1 MDSKKLVVT
10 VKQGKKLESDEC
22 NTSKNC
28 NPKDKI
34 SLIGIRRQKNG
45 RYAAVITDRIRH
57 KKVWLGTFDTVEEA
71 SQAYFSKKS
80 EFENEKLS
88 NQGKKKSKR
97 IRETRSIVEVYKR
110 GKYNSEKSEELL
122 NVKQGN
128 ENVNCEVFQIE
139 SAGQSEIDVVISN
152 SFNRGTEQGIDSHE
166 IGTVEEAFRIAKEG
180 SRVFNLG
187 LMANVCGTK
196 SSDDCNNT
204 TSCNPK
210 VKVSLIGTRRQKN
223 GRYAAVITDP
233 FTHKRV
239 QLGTFDTV
247 EEASQAYF
255 SKKSEF
261 EKLSQ
266 QGNKQNILKK
276 KNCDQIQ
283 QLESLSVVASS
294 DTAASESGIAK
305 RINSQGEEPIS
316 SKATSCVKAN
326 VYSVESSDECCI
338 TTSCDPKARISLTGI
353 RRRKSG
359 RYAAVIT
366 DPIKHKEVCLGTFDS
381 MEEASHAYLSKKS
394 EFEKLKQRGDKE
406 NKLKKNCDQIQQHE
420 SESVVAS
427 LDTTARESGSAKRI
441 DSHKTTTHL
450 IGAYRSKTTGRY
462 RSEITNPI
470 TKKKI
475 WLGTFGSAEEASHAY
490 QSKKLEFQKLVEAK
504 QQQCTNKQRKSEK
517 LVSVR
522 QGHENVNCEP
532 FHPKSA
538 SGSPDIDVPFS
549 NSSNEGTVRSMGS
562 NQSNKFDLQSSKE
575 VELQSNMP
583 TDSSAGEKQVGQEDD
598 EDLWMGKWMQLPGDN
613 RAVMFSLKLGLPIID
628 NYGYLLG
635 EFSTL
640 DDLSICVTEDDNHR

>member
-1 MDSKKLVVT
+1 MDSKKLVVN
-10 VKQGKKLESDEC
+10 VKQGEKLEYDEC

-80 EFENEKLS
+80 ELENEKLS
-88 NQGKKKSKR
+88 NQGNKKSKR
-97 IRETRSIVEVYKR
+97 IRETRSIVEIYKR
-110 GKYNSEKSEELL
+110 GKYNSEKSEELV

-139 SAGQSEIDVVISN
+139 SAGESEIDVVISN
-152 SFNRGTEQGIDSHE
+152 SFNGGTEQRIDSYE

-180 SRVFNLG
+180 SKVFNLG

-196 SSDDCNNT
+196 STDDCNNT
-204 TSCNPK
+204 TGCNPK

-223 GRYAAVITDP
+223 GRYTAVITNP
-233 FTHKRV
+233 FTHMRV
-239 QLGTFDTV
+239 RLGTFDTV

-266 QGNKQNILKK
+266 QGNKQNIPK

-283 QLESLSVVASS
+283 QLESLSVVASL

-305 RINSQGEEPIS
+305 RIDSQGEEPKS

-381 MEEASHAYLSKKS
+381 IEEASHAYFSKKS

-406 NKLKKNCDQIQQHE
+406 NKPKKNCDQIQQHE
-420 SESVVAS
+420 SQSVSAS
-427 LDTTARESGSAKRI
+427 LDTTTHDSGSAKRI
-441 DSHKTTTHL
+441 NSHKTTTHL
-450 IGAYRSKTTGRY
+450 IGAYRSKTAGRY
-462 RSEITNPI
+462 RSEIKNPI

-475 WLGTFGSAEEASHAY
+475 WLGTFDSAEEASHAY

-504 QQQCTNKQRKSEK
+504 QQQCTNEQRKSEK

-532 FHPKSA
+532 FHPESA
-538 SGSPDIDVPFS
+538 SGSPDIDVLFS
-549 NSSNEGTVRSMGS
+549 NSSNEGTVRSIDS
-562 NQSNKFDLQSSKE
+562 YQSNIFDLLSSKE
-575 VELQSNMP
+575 VELQSNML
-583 TDSSAGEKQVGQEDD
+583 TESSAGKKQEGQEDD
-598 EDLWMGKWMQLPGDN
+598 EDLWKGEWMQLPGDN

-635 EFSTL
+635 EFCTL